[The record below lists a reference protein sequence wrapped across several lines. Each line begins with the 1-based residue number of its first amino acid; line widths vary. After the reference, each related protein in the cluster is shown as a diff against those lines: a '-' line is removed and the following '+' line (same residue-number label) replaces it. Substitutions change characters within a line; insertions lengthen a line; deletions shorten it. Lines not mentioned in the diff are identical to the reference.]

1 MRVNWVPPDTRNQN
15 NTKKVFDYDRWRGT
29 LMTNQNEKLQM
40 AGLPYNPEAGSF
52 SFLLTPDLKDGGLY
66 VCEVLLNDNVF
77 SQNTS
82 LSVLKGTDRGQREE
96 AVERGGL
103 EGIKQ

>member
-1 MRVNWVPPDTRNQN
+1 
-15 NTKKVFDYDRWRGT
+15 
-29 LMTNQNEKLQM
+29 MTNQNKKLQM
-40 AGLPYNPEAGSF
+40 AGLPYNSEAGSF

-66 VCEVLLNDNVF
+66 VCEVLLNDNIF
-77 SQNTS
+77 SQRTS

-103 EGIKQ
+103 EGMKQ